1 MDIRDEL
8 ISKTA
13 LMRSLGVV
21 EMDTASGYV
30 RRIVLSPLP
39 EGSALPALP
48 ALPEPELKPIGVDE
62 DEVRRKKIEAR
73 TFGKR

>member
-1 MDIRDEL
+1 
-8 ISKTA
+8 
-13 LMRSLGVV
+13 MRSLGVV

-39 EGSALPALP
+39 EGTALP
-48 ALPEPELKPIGVDE
+48 ALPEPAPELKPIGVDE